1 MAESVL
7 NSDVAPVS
15 WAAAAG
21 ASARES
27 GQNEKERPSGVRKRF
42 VPAQKDVQDDD
53 RDTSL
58 TEPAH
63 EIDSFA

>member
-7 NSDVAPVS
+7 NSDVAAVS

-21 ASARES
+21 ASAHES
-27 GQNEKERPSGVRKRF
+27 AQIEKDRPSKRRRRSRTA
-42 VPAQKDVQDDD
+42 PDDL
-53 RDTSL
+53 RDANTDDSS
-58 TEPAH
+58 TDTVH